1 MQSRRATIL
10 KNGARWHLTSLS
22 RYYGI
27 LYNLLL
33 QIPTFRRHEKTN
45 SVEKTRWR
53 RTTAFVLRH
62 LKHWAFKINKT
73 NKTRQKFEGNA
84 NRHGVRNDGRLSCPA
99 FNKNKMSRHP
109 AFLFFFSADGLSHH
123 LHQTLLHVHNWIFP
137 PFWLQEKFSSGNAQS
152 LEKRLRHFFFFFL
165 KIKSFCATTN
175 KKKALRMMAE

>member
-33 QIPTFRRHEKTN
+33 QIPTFRRHEETKKKT
-45 SVEKTRWR
+45 VWKKQDGDGQ
-53 RTTAFVLRH
+53 LR
-62 LKHWAFKINKT
+62 LFYDIFFFFYLQKHWAFKINKT

-123 LHQTLLHVHNWIFP
+123 HLHHTLLHVHNWIFP

-152 LEKRLRHFFFFFL
+152 PEKRLRHFFF
-165 KIKSFCATTN
+165 SF
-175 KKKALRMMAE
+175 